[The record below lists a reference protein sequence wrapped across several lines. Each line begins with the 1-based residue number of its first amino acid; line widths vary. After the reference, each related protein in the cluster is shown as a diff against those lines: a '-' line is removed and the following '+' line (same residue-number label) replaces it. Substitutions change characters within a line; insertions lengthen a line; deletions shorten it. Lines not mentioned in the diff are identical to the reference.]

1 MPFGNLWP
9 PKLPPNVAWLLLA
22 GLAVLG
28 LYPLVLWASL
38 ALFLP
43 LLQSG
48 SVTYSSCLGL
58 TLLLAQVVGLI
69 VLLKEG

>member
-1 MPFGNLWP
+1 MLFGNR
-9 PKLPPNVAWLLLA
+9 LPPNAPWLLLA
-22 GLAVLG
+22 ALVVLG
-28 LYPLVLWASL
+28 LYPLVLWGTLSL
-38 ALFLP
+38 LLP
-43 LLQSG
+43 MLQSG

>member
-1 MPFGNLWP
+1 MLFGNLWP

-22 GLAVLG
+22 GLAALG

-43 LLQSG
+43 MLQSG
-48 SVTYSSCLGL
+48 SVTYSSCFGL
-58 TLLLAQVVGLI
+58 TLLLAQVVGLAL
-69 VLLKEG
+69 LLKEG

>member
-1 MPFGNLWP
+1 MPSGNLWP

-28 LYPLVLWASL
+28 LYPLILWGTLSL
-38 ALFLP
+38 LLP

-48 SVTYSSCLGL
+48 SVTYTSCLGL
-58 TLLLAQVVGLI
+58 TLLLAQVVGLV